1 MLPKS
6 LTQLADRFS
15 ALPGIGPKSALRLA
29 VYCLSLED
37 KVLLDFGSSLSSI
50 KSEVKYCQTC
60 GNFSEAEE
68 CNYCQAGDRS
78 DNQILVVESPLD
90 VSVFIPTGYK
100 GKFHVLGGL
109 ISPLSGV
116 GPDRLNIQKLISR
129 VQAQLVIGQ
138 KDSQEV
144 EVILACPTSL
154 EGEATSVYISQ
165 KLTQVTQLDKA
176 VRKNANL
183 NSPHLKITRLGT
195 GMPSNSA
202 LEYQDSRTL
211 AFSLQNRTEL

>member
-37 KVLLDFGSSLSSI
+37 KALHEFAKSLETI

-60 GNFSEAEE
+60 GNFSEDTE
-68 CNYCQAGDRS
+68 CNYCIATDRS

-90 VSVFIPTGYK
+90 VSVFIPTDYK

-109 ISPLSGV
+109 ISPLTGV
-116 GPDRLNIQKLISR
+116 GPDKLNIAKLISR
-129 VQAQLVIGQ
+129 VQGQ
-138 KDSQEV
+138 PEV

-154 EGEATSVYISQ
+154 EGEATAVFISQ
-165 KLTQVTQLDKA
+165 KLTQLTQDITGKSA
-176 VRKNANL
+176 K
-183 NSPHLKITRLGT
+183 PKYKLKITRLGT
-195 GMPSNSA
+195 GMPSNST

-211 AFSLQNRTEL
+211 GFSLQNRIEL

>member
-37 KVLLDFGSSLSSI
+37 KALHEFAKSLDSI

-60 GNFSEAEE
+60 GNFSEETE
-68 CNYCQAGDRS
+68 CSYCIAPDRS
-78 DNQILVVESPLD
+78 DSQILVVESPLD
-90 VSVFIPTGYK
+90 VSVFIPTDYK

-109 ISPLSGV
+109 ISPLTGV
-116 GPDRLNIQKLISR
+116 GPDKLNIEKLVSR
-129 VQAQLVIGQ
+129 VLAQA
-138 KDSQEV
+138 EV

-154 EGEATSVYISQ
+154 EGEATSVFISR
-165 KLTQVTQLDKA
+165 KLTQLTQDLSRDSKT
-176 VRKNANL
+176 NL
-183 NSPHLKITRLGT
+183 PRLKITRLGT
-195 GMPSNSA
+195 GMPSNST

-211 AFSLQNRTEL
+211 GFSLQNRTEI